1 MKQIRPL
8 LLLVVLGWG
17 SVGFAASAV
26 PHAYQQILFA
36 QIAATALAFIAPRS
50 LDAVPVRQLAVW
62 GLQGVASLDPRLAV
76 EHRPPG
82 RPNADSKSGSLV
94 LLFAAGS
101 GPPKEIF
108 AHPAPPDDDAISW
121 GSEGAALAQAA
132 WDASDPLRRAG
143 QAQIVSA
150 FFDEIFTHFDPY
162 SRYVPPAEASA
173 DRTRRNGRGGVGVT
187 VETRAGAFVIAAV
200 QMGGPAAEAG
210 VVTGERIL
218 AVDQQT
224 IQGADQQALTA
235 LLAGPEGTIVTL
247 TLRGRDGKPRTVEME
262 RALLPPETVS
272 AHYQDGMLVIRVTSF
287 AANTAGRIA
296 QEIIRGAGDGV
307 SPPPV
312 PIAGIVLDLR
322 GNRGGL
328 LRQAVAAAAM
338 LLSDGT
344 VAFTTGRD
352 PAAAHEYR
360 ADGRDLSSGLPVVVL
375 VDGGT
380 ASSAEILAAALAD
393 QRRAVVVG
401 SATLGKGLVQTVAPL
416 PDGGD
421 LVLTWSRVLAPR
433 LWPIQG
439 LGVLPQLC
447 TSLGAAATAK
457 QIESL
462 GEGRQMMAAALI
474 RHRSA
479 RPSTPPADVL
489 DIRAPCPSGEGN
501 AHDLSAARS
510 LLLSPSRYAA
520 ALLPPPPPPSR
531 LGVAGQAAR
540 PITPAIN
547 TVGSGN
553 APRRRSRDLTTPAS
567 VSD

>member
-1 MKQIRPL
+1 MKHLRPL
-8 LLLVVLGWG
+8 LLLVFLGWG
-17 SVGFAASAV
+17 SAAVAASAA
-26 PHAYQQILFA
+26 PDAYHHVQFA

-50 LDAVPVRQLAVW
+50 LDAVPVRQLALW
-62 GLQGVASLDPRLAV
+62 GLQGVASLDPRLTV
-76 EHRPPG
+76 EHRAPG
-82 RPNADSKSGSLV
+82 RGTADSKAGSLV
-94 LLFAAGS
+94 LLLSSGSAAAR
-101 GPPKEIF
+101 EIF
-108 AHPAPPDDDAISW
+108 ARPAPTDDDAISW

-143 QAQIVSA
+143 QMRMVAA

-162 SRYVPPAEASA
+162 SRYVPPAEAAA
-173 DRTRRNGRGGVGVT
+173 DRIRRNGRGGIGVT

-200 QMGGPAAEAG
+200 QTGGPAAEAK
-210 VVTGERIL
+210 VVVGERIL

-235 LLAGPEGTIVTL
+235 LLAGPDGTQVSL
-247 TLRGRDGKPRTVEME
+247 TLRGRDGKPRTVTME
-262 RALLPPETVS
+262 RALLPPETVF
-272 AHYQDGMLVIRVTSF
+272 AHSQDGMLIIRVSAF
-287 AANTAGRIA
+287 VANTAGRIA
-296 QEIIRGAGDGV
+296 QEIIRASSDGV
-307 SPPPV
+307 GPPTV

-338 LLSDGT
+338 LLSEGS
-344 VAFTTGRD
+344 VAITIGRD
-352 PAAAHEYR
+352 PAAAHDYR

-401 SATLGKGLVQTVAPL
+401 SATLGKGLVQTLAPL

-447 TSLGAAATAK
+447 TSMGAAATAR
-457 QIESL
+457 QIEQL
-462 GEGRQMMAAALI
+462 GEGRQPMLAALI
-474 RHRSA
+474 RHRAA
-479 RPSTPPADVL
+479 RPTTPPAEVL

-510 LLLSPSRYAA
+510 LLLSPSRYAT
-520 ALLPPPPPPSR
+520 ALLPAAAPPSR
-531 LGVAGQAAR
+531 LGIAAPVAR
-540 PITPAIN
+540 PVTAAIV
-547 TVGSGN
+547 TVGTGN
-553 APRRRSRDLTTPAS
+553 ARSARSQDLTTPTS
-567 VSD
+567 VRD

>member
-1 MKQIRPL
+1 LKQIRPL
-8 LLLVVLGWG
+8 LLLVILGWG
-17 SVGFAASAV
+17 AASAAASSV
-26 PHAYQQILFA
+26 PHVYQPVLFA

-50 LDAVPVRQLAVW
+50 LDPVSVRQLALW
-62 GLQGVASLDPRLAV
+62 GLQGMASLDPRLTI
-76 EHRPPG
+76 EHRKGP
-82 RPNADSKSGSLV
+82 ADSKAGSLV
-94 LLFAAGS
+94 LLIASTNGTAR
-101 GPPKEIF
+101 ELF
-108 AHPAPPDDDAISW
+108 AHPAPADDDAISW
-121 GSEGAALAQAA
+121 GSETSSLTQAA
-132 WDASDPLRRAG
+132 WDMSDPLRRAG
-143 QAQIVSA
+143 QARMVSA
-150 FFDEIFTHFDPY
+150 YFEEIFTHFDPY
-162 SRYVPPAEASA
+162 SRYVPPIEAAA
-173 DRTRRNGRGGVGVT
+173 DRIRRNGRGGVGLT
-187 VETRAGAFVIAAV
+187 VETRSGAFVIAAV
-200 QMGGPAAEAG
+200 QLGGPAAEAG
-210 VVTGERIL
+210 VVVGERIL

-235 LLAGPEGTIVTL
+235 LLAGPEGTPVTL
-247 TLRGRDGKPRTVEME
+247 TLRGRDGKPRPVAME

-272 AHYQDGMLVIRVTSF
+272 ARYQDGMLVIRVTSF

-296 QEIIRGAGDGV
+296 QEIIRGAGDGI

-312 PIAGIVLDLR
+312 PVSGIVLDLR

-344 VAFTTGRD
+344 VAITIGRD
-352 PAAAHEYR
+352 PAAAHDYR

-401 SATLGKGLVQTVAPL
+401 SGTLGKGLVQTLAPL
-416 PDGGD
+416 PDGGE

-447 TSLGAAATAK
+447 TSLGAAATAR
-457 QIESL
+457 QIEQL
-462 GEGRQMMAAALI
+462 GEGRQLMAAALL
-474 RHRSA
+474 RHRAA
-479 RPSTPPADVL
+479 RPSTPPAEVL

-501 AHDLSAARS
+501 VHDLSAARA
-510 LLLSPSRYAA
+510 LLVSPSRYAA
-520 ALLPPPPPPSR
+520 ALLPAAPPPSR
-531 LGVAGQAAR
+531 LGISAQAAR
-540 PITPAIN
+540 PITQAN
-547 TVGSGN
+547 MKAGSSI
-553 APRRRSRDLTTPAS
+553 AARRRSQDLTSPAS

>member
-8 LLLVVLGWG
+8 LLLVILGW
-17 SVGFAASAV
+17 SSASAALSSV
-26 PHAYQQILFA
+26 PHAYQPVLFA

-50 LDAVPVRQLAVW
+50 LDPIPVRQLALW
-62 GLQGVASLDPRLAV
+62 GLQGMASLDPRLTI
-76 EHRPPG
+76 EHRKGP
-82 RPNADSKSGSLV
+82 ADTKVGSLV
-94 LLFAAGS
+94 LLIASTNGT
-101 GPPKEIF
+101 PRELF
-108 AHPAPPDDDAISW
+108 AHPAPADDDAISW
-121 GSEGAALAQAA
+121 GSETASLTQVA
-132 WDASDPLRRAG
+132 WDISDPLRRAG
-143 QAQIVSA
+143 QARMVSA
-150 FFDEIFTHFDPY
+150 YFDEIFTHFDSY
-162 SRYVPPAEASA
+162 SRYVPPAEAAA
-173 DRTRRNGRGGVGVT
+173 DRTRRNGRGGVGLT
-187 VETRAGAFVIAAV
+187 VETRAGAFVIASV

-210 VVTGERIL
+210 VVVGERIL

-235 LLAGPEGTIVTL
+235 LLAGPEGTSVTL
-247 TLRGRDGKPRTVEME
+247 TLRGRDGKPRPVTME

-312 PIAGIVLDLR
+312 PLSGIVLDLR

-344 VAFTTGRD
+344 VAITIGRD
-352 PAAAHEYR
+352 PAAAHDYR

-401 SATLGKGLVQTVAPL
+401 SATLGKGLVQTLAPL

-447 TSLGAAATAK
+447 TSLGAAATAR
-457 QIESL
+457 QIEQL
-462 GEGRQMMAAALI
+462 GQGHQTMAAALI
-474 RHRSA
+474 RHRAA
-479 RPSTPPADVL
+479 RPSTTPAEVL

-501 AHDLSAARS
+501 AHDLSAARA

-520 ALLPPPPPPSR
+520 ALLPATPPPSR
-531 LGVAGQAAR
+531 LGIAA
-540 PITPAIN
+540 PAAQPMTPAII
-547 TVGSGN
+547 TVGSSI
-553 APRRRSRDLTTPAS
+553 APRRRSRDLTSPAP

>member
-1 MKQIRPL
+1 MKHLRPL
-8 LLLVVLGWG
+8 LLVVFLGWG
-17 SVGFAASAV
+17 SAVIAASAA
-26 PHAYQQILFA
+26 PNAYQQVQFA

-50 LDAVPVRQLAVW
+50 LDAVPVRQLALW
-62 GLQGVASLDPRLAV
+62 GLQGVASLDPRLTV
-76 EHRPPG
+76 EHRAAG
-82 RPNADSKSGSLV
+82 RGNADSKSGSLV
-94 LLFAAGS
+94 LLLASGS
-101 GPPKEIF
+101 APSREIF
-108 AHPAPPDDDAISW
+108 ARPAPADDDAISW
-121 GSEGAALAQAA
+121 GSEGAALTQ
-132 WDASDPLRRAG
+132 DASDPMRRAG
-143 QAQIVSA
+143 HMRIVSA

-162 SRYVPPAEASA
+162 SRYVPPAEAAA
-173 DRTRRNGRGGVGVT
+173 DRTRRNGRGGIGVT

-200 QMGGPAAEAG
+200 QTGGPAAEAK
-210 VVTGERIL
+210 VVVGERIL

-235 LLAGPEGTIVTL
+235 LLAGPEGTPVIL
-247 TLRGRDGKPRTVEME
+247 TLRGRDGKPRNVTME
-262 RALLPPETVS
+262 RALLPPETVF
-272 AHYQDGMLVIRVTSF
+272 AHYQDGMLVIRVSAF
-287 AANTAGRIA
+287 VANTAGRIA

-312 PIAGIVLDLR
+312 PTAGIVLDLR

-338 LLSDGT
+338 LLSDGS
-344 VAFTTGRD
+344 VAITIGRD
-352 PAAAHEYR
+352 PAAAHDYR

-380 ASSAEILAAALAD
+380 ASSAEIVAAALAD

-401 SATLGKGLVQTVAPL
+401 SATLGKGLVQTLAPL

-447 TSLGAAATAK
+447 TSMGAASTAR

-462 GEGRQMMAAALI
+462 GEGRQLLAAALQ
-474 RHRSA
+474 RHRAA
-479 RPSTPPADVL
+479 RPSTPPAEVL

-501 AHDLSAARS
+501 PHDLSAARS
-510 LLLSPSRYAA
+510 LLLSPSRYNA
-520 ALLPPPPPPSR
+520 ALLPPAPPPSR
-531 LGVAGQAAR
+531 LGIAAPAAR
-540 PITPAIN
+540 PASAQIV
-547 TVGSGN
+547 TVGNGN
-553 APRRRSRDLTTPAS
+553 ARSARSQDLTTPTA